1 MTQEYKY
8 SSGRIPNS
16 DGCCARLSE
25 MMPPRFFKALGDPNR
40 VALLADLAERGV
52 PSTVPEAAACCP
64 VDLSV
69 VSRHLATLK
78 DAGILEVEKR
88 GRQVYYSV
96 PFSSLARALR
106 SMADAIEACCPQDP
120 DGAET
125 SSDVEEIESDATQ

>member
-1 MTQEYKY
+1 
-8 SSGRIPNS
+8 
-16 DGCCARLSE
+16 

-52 PSTVPEAAACCP
+52 PSTVTEAAGCCP

-78 DAGILEVEKR
+78 EAGILEAEKS

-96 PFSSLARALR
+96 PFSSLAKALR

-125 SSDVEEIESDATQ
+125 SSDVEEIGSDETQ